1 MTEIEL
7 YDIGSAIELQLQDMG
22 IHWKVLGI
30 HGILSNIYLK
40 KKEQPKWVQSN
51 QPGRKWTDG
60 GIRLA
65 ALSDVIEIV
74 R

>member
-1 MTEIEL
+1 VTEIEL

-40 KKEQPKWVQSN
+40 KKEQPK
-51 QPGRKWTDG
+51 
-60 GIRLA
+60 
-65 ALSDVIEIV
+65 
-74 R
+74 